1 MIISYNGKNYFGFQR
16 QKNARTIQGEL
27 EDKLK
32 IIFKKDIAVVGSGR
46 TDAKVSAYYQP
57 VHFETDEK
65 IEERKLMRSMNGL
78 LEKDIRVL
86 DIFKTNL
93 HARDSKKKKTYLYK
107 MYFSDIDLPLEA
119 ERLQLNPNINIK
131 EMKKFVSLLKGT
143 HDFVGF
149 RSSGSATD
157 TTIRTIYSTKLIKN
171 GNHLD
176 FYITGNGFLYKMV
189 RNIVGTMIK
198 IGEGK
203 LNITTIKPTLFTTF
217 KSVHTAPADHL
228 FMYNVKYLEKQK

>member
-1 MIISYNGKNYFGFQR
+1 MIISYNGKNYFGFQK

-46 TDAKVSAYYQP
+46 TDAKVSAYYQH

-65 IEERKLMRSMNGL
+65 FDEKKLLRSMNGL

-86 DIFKTNL
+86 DIFETTL

-107 MYFSDIDLPLEA
+107 MYLSDIDLPLEA
-119 ERLQLNPNINIK
+119 DRLQLDPKINIK
-131 EMKKFVSLLKGT
+131 EMKKFISLLKGS

-149 RSSGSATD
+149 RSSGSVTD
-157 TTIRTIYSTKLIKN
+157 TTVRTIYSTKLIKK

-203 LNITTIKPTLFTTF
+203 LNLTTIKPTIFTNF
-217 KSVHTAPADHL
+217 KSVHTAPAEHL
-228 FMYNVKYLEKQK
+228 YMYGVKYLKQK